1 MKLTGISLGSNLGDR
16 VAHLMAGRAAI
27 NAIPGT
33 RVTAHSR
40 LYATEPVD
48 VRPEHQ
54 SLPFLNACLL
64 VQTTLTPEA
73 LAAHL
78 HRIENACG
86 RNRTADPHAPRT
98 LDLDLLFVDDRCI
111 QTPDLTVPHPRWS
124 SRRFVVQPLADLC
137 PDRIL
142 PGDPRTVTGV
152 LLSLPDR
159 PVVVLFKPDW

>member
-16 VAHLMAGRAAI
+16 VSHLVAGRAAI
-27 NAIPGT
+27 DAIPGT

-40 LYATEPVD
+40 LYETEPVE
-48 VRPEHQ
+48 VRPEHR

-64 VQTTLTPEA
+64 VQTTLAPAA

-86 RNRTADPHAPRT
+86 RIRTEAPHAPRT
-98 LDLDLLFVDDRCI
+98 LDLDLLFVDDQCI

-124 SRRFVVQPLADLC
+124 IRRFVVQPLADLC